1 MRPEVPPGT
10 KPLEIKL
17 RRAKIPDY
25 YVSIPGS
32 LERMVTQ
39 VSEEKVFPTPT
50 QLEGQVKYYISRP
63 RGLDKMVTQV
73 PEESV
78 FPTPTQVEGQVRI
91 VASAPEKKV
100 VPKSTKK
107 EVVPKPTERKM
118 TLVPPKK
125 KDNPKISKQLS
136 KQNKTKENKKK
147 DKVMKDDPKQQKI
160 SNLFKPKLKTTSN
173 IVDKKSST
181 TNIYKKDNN
190 FEDDLTSEDNFGC
203 PTGYKSH
210 EKRKNSNPQTPDKPE
225 RQDLEKF
232 PECSNTITITKKN
245 APDLAVTGLAGN
257 QLFSTISN
265 QHLAG
270 ESLRPNDSQD
280 QVETSYHP
288 GCGSD
293 SVSLT

>member
-73 PEESV
+73 PEERV

-107 EVVPKPTERKM
+107 EVVPKPTEKKM
-118 TLVPPKK
+118 TLIPPKK
-125 KDNPKISKQLS
+125 KDNPKLS

-147 DKVMKDDPKQQKI
+147 DKVMKDDPKQRKI
-160 SNLFKPKLKTTSN
+160 SNLFKPILKTTSSTVDEISSN
-173 IVDKKSST
+173 ID
-181 TNIYKKDNN
+181 IYTRDNN
-190 FEDDLTSEDNFGC
+190 FEDDRTCEDNLGC
-203 PTGYKSH
+203 PTDCKNFEKGEDSKS
-210 EKRKNSNPQTPDKPE
+210 QTPDQPE
-225 RQDLEKF
+225 RQFLGKFLEGSK
-232 PECSNTITITKKN
+232 SITMKN
-245 APDLAVTGLAGN
+245 APDLAVTGLAGIS
-257 QLFSTISN
+257 LFSTISN

-270 ESLRPNDSQD
+270 ESWRP
-280 QVETSYHP
+280 
-288 GCGSD
+288 
-293 SVSLT
+293 SVIRIR